1 MFTIQKSEAYHA
13 LLATE
18 NEQNLSTRL
27 IYSAITLRKKILII
41 VICFKIR
48 TYEYKHTKEQCW
60 FVFPL
65 IFELFADCRDFIQH
79 IVLSQQ

>member
-1 MFTIQKSEAYHA
+1 MFTIQNCEAYHA

-18 NEQNLSTRL
+18 NELNLSTRL
-27 IYSAITLRKKILII
+27 IYGAITLRKKILII
-41 VICFKIR
+41 VFFFKIR
-48 TYEYKHTKEQCW
+48 TYEYKHTKEQYW
-60 FVFPL
+60 FVFLL